1 MGKQFRKL
9 SHTIY
14 ECKYHIVFC
23 PKYRF
28 RILKGKIA
36 EYSKQQIYSLCRQKE
51 LVELMEMNI
60 QKDHIHIVISIPPK
74 YSISSIMGFLKG
86 KLSIR
91 LFQKYE
97 RIGKKFWGRH
107 LWSRGYCV
115 STVGLDE
122 EKIRK
127 YVKWQEQ
134 REKEIEKQ
142 QLNLFE

>member
-60 QKDHIHIVISIPPK
+60 QKDHIHIA
-74 YSISSIMGFLKG
+74 MMA
-86 KLSIR
+86 
-91 LFQKYE
+91 
-97 RIGKKFWGRH
+97 KFGWI
-107 LWSRGYCV
+107 L
-115 STVGLDE
+115 
-122 EKIRK
+122 
-127 YVKWQEQ
+127 
-134 REKEIEKQ
+134 
-142 QLNLFE
+142 